1 MNNNENRFYTDP
13 ELQKNR
19 EKLLDEMSNSLHK
32 DANKADKQFK
42 IAAVIA
48 VIVLLGGLAYIVSN
62 FI

>member
-1 MNNNENRFYTDP
+1 MSSKKFYTDP

-32 DANKADKQFK
+32 DANKADRQFK
-42 IAAVIA
+42 IAAVIL
-48 VIVLLGGLAYIVSN
+48 LLGGLIYY

>member
-1 MNNNENRFYTDP
+1 MSSKKFYTDP

-32 DANKADKQFK
+32 DANKADRQFK
-42 IAAVIA
+42 WVAVIA
-48 VIVLLGGLAYIVSN
+48 VILLLGGLIYF